1 MIRSGRGRWVRE
13 CRGRSLR
20 CFHRSGRKVS
30 SLCLSLAFWEFTMH
44 ISFVTPIRTL
54 IFIQDFLHTIRREI
68 ASCAQSS
75 YPSLPI
81 SSAKNLFFLDSE
93 GAVVDF
99 ARENGWSVEDGRI
112 YFPKVD
118 EVAGVG
124 AEEGADLGGQKET
137 IENMVGYAR
146 KLEMIV

>member
-1 MIRSGRGRWVRE
+1 MP
-13 CRGRSLR
+13 
-20 CFHRSGRKVS
+20 
-30 SLCLSLAFWEFTMH
+30 APATDY
-44 ISFVTPIRTL
+44 PIPPPAYAHVILTFL
-54 IFIQDFLHTIRREI
+54 PFLQDFLHTIRREI

-118 EVAGVG
+118 ELGAAVAGGEHVAGADVG
-124 AEEGADLGGQKET
+124 AHKET
-137 IENMVGYAR
+137 IQNMVGYAR
-146 KLEMIV
+146 ELEMIV

>member
-1 MIRSGRGRWVRE
+1 MLLILVAWCEFIFQYPPYTAADANTNTNSA
-13 CRGRSLR
+13 SL
-20 CFHRSGRKVS
+20 
-30 SLCLSLAFWEFTMH
+30 L
-44 ISFVTPIRTL
+44 TL
-54 IFIQDFLHTIRREI
+54 QDFLHTIRREI

-99 ARENGWSVEDGRI
+99 AQDNGWSVEDGRI

-118 EVAGVG
+118 ELGGGGAAVGGEDGGVGGVG
-124 AEEGADLGGQKET
+124 ADVGAQKET
-137 IENMVGYAR
+137 IQNMVGYAR
-146 KLEMIV
+146 ELEMIV